1 LIPKDL
7 EKIQEQDLQEL
18 VSNSVLEHKT
28 LEYKLTLPGNTNSEK
43 KEFLADISSFANAA
57 GGDLVYGVLQDSE
70 TGFPKELRGLDVQ
83 NIDQEILRL
92 DSMIRSGINPR
103 IPTIRT
109 QPISLSNSKT
119 VVIVRVQKSWISPHR
134 VTLQDHD
141 KFYSRST
148 NGKYALD
155 VTELRIA
162 FNLSG
167 TSAERIRSFRQD
179 RISRIFANET
189 PVPFKEG
196 AKIILHLIP
205 ITAFDPSQQ
214 LDVQEIASHQQKLMP
229 MIWSSGKYRYN
240 LDGFLTYSAGNSA
253 RTHSYVQ
260 MFRNGI
266 IEAVEGTLLE
276 EDQIIPA
283 SSYEEELIKSV
294 PGYLSV
300 LKALN
305 VALPVFISLTLVG
318 VEGYSMGVDRFRRF
332 ESTPIDREVLI
343 LPEVMIETYE
353 CKIDEVL
360 RPIFDSI
367 WNACGYPK
375 SLNYDKEGKWHPYGR
390 A

>member
-1 LIPKDL
+1 LILKGL
-7 EKIQEQDLQEL
+7 EKISEQDLQEL

-43 KEFLADISSFANAA
+43 KEFLADVSSFANAA
-57 GGDLVYGVLQDSE
+57 GGDLVYGVLQDSG

-103 IPTIRT
+103 IPTVRI
-109 QPISLSNSKT
+109 QSISLSNSKT
-119 VVIVRVQKSWISPHR
+119 VLIVRVQKSWISPHQ
-134 VTLQDHD
+134 VTLQSHD

-148 NGKYALD
+148 NGKYELD

-167 TSAERIRSFRQD
+167 TSVERIRSFRQD

-214 LDVQEIASHQQKLMP
+214 LDVQEIASHQQELMP
-229 MIWSSGKYRYN
+229 MMWSLGNYRYN
-240 LDGFLTYSAGNSA
+240 LDGFLTYSAGNST

-260 MFRNGI
+260 TFRNGI

-276 EDQIIPA
+276 EGRTIPA
-283 SSYEEELIKSV
+283 FSYEEELIKSV
-294 PGYLSV
+294 PKYLSV

-305 VALPVFISLTLVG
+305 VALPVFIFLTLVG
-318 VEGYSMGVDRFRRF
+318 VKGYSIPVDRTCRF
-332 ESTPIDREVLI
+332 KSTPIDREVLI

-353 CKIDEVL
+353 CRIDEVL

-375 SLNYDKEGKWHPYGR
+375 SPSYGKEGKWQP
-390 A
+390 

>member
-1 LIPKDL
+1 M
-7 EKIQEQDLQEL
+7 
-18 VSNSVLEHKT
+18 
-28 LEYKLTLPGNTNSEK
+28 LPGNTDSEK
-43 KEFLADISSFANAA
+43 KKFLADVSSFANAV
-57 GGDLVYGVLQDSE
+57 GGDLVYGVLQDSG

-103 IPTIRT
+103 IPTVRIQR
-109 QPISLSNSKT
+109 ISLSNSKT

-134 VTLQDHD
+134 VTLQGHD

-148 NGKYALD
+148 NGKYELD

-167 TSAERIRSFRQD
+167 TSVERIRSFRQD

-229 MIWSSGKYRYN
+229 MIWSSGNYRYN
-240 LDGFLTYSAGNSA
+240 LDGFLSYSAGNST

-276 EDQIIPA
+276 EKA
-283 SSYEEELIKSV
+283 KSSRPPLTKKS
-294 PGYLSV
+294 
-300 LKALN
+300 
-305 VALPVFISLTLVG
+305 
-318 VEGYSMGVDRFRRF
+318 
-332 ESTPIDREVLI
+332 
-343 LPEVMIETYE
+343 
-353 CKIDEVL
+353 
-360 RPIFDSI
+360 
-367 WNACGYPK
+367 
-375 SLNYDKEGKWHPYGR
+375 
-390 A
+390 